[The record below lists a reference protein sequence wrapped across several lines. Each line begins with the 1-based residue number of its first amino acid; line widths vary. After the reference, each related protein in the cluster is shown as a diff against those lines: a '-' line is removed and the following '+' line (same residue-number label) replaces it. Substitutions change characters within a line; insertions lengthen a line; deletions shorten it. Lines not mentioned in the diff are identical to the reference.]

1 MQPIPSR
8 QAQPPSYRGL
18 GSGTAHVPL
27 HLVSHVHPQVGVGS
41 VKPAGLFLLLLLGM
55 LAQGGD
61 WDTILFEHKG
71 SDCGWDFHF
80 AFVFGFL
87 LDKGVAVCIAC
98 SVALREQNQN
108 CCGGQRSTPG
118 LVQPQ
123 ISIRQLSSQVGLGY
137 RVDMGLATQA
147 CHPNCSGS

>member
-1 MQPIPSR
+1 MQPIHWSR
-8 QAQPPSYRGL
+8 RAQPPSYRGL

-27 HLVSHVHPQVGVGS
+27 HLVGHVHPQVGVGS
-41 VKPAGLFLLLLLGM
+41 VEPAGLFLLLLLGM

-87 LDKGVAVCIAC
+87 LDKGVAVRIAC
-98 SVALREQNQN
+98 SVALREQNRTGTVVEDRGPHLDWFN
-108 CCGGQRSTPG
+108 PKYPSDNGAA
-118 LVQPQ
+118 
-123 ISIRQLSSQVGLGY
+123 RQ
-137 RVDMGLATQA
+137 A
-147 CHPNCSGS
+147 